1 MKLVVPIGQL
11 SVNQLHDEL
20 LQRFPSWRGVQKPD
34 GSYTDP
40 RVQVEQTATE
50 IVLTMPDDTNE
61 TAVRAV
67 LAAHVPR
74 PPTDRQAL
82 RRGAVNKLRRV
93 AGLTDD
99 ELVSLGFQV

>member
-50 IVLTMPDDTNE
+50 IVLTMPDGTNE
-61 TAVRAV
+61 SAVRAV
-67 LAAHVPR
+67 IDAHVPR
-74 PPTDRQAL
+74 PPKDWVAIRRKAVAKVKQTANLTTDEVLAL
-82 RRGAVNKLRRV
+82 GWHL
-93 AGLTDD
+93 
-99 ELVSLGFQV
+99 